1 MDTDT
6 SPETAV
12 LRQVKDEKEGEE
24 VAAQLRKRYGGSQ
37 SSASA
42 AQGSASA
49 RRKAAV
55 QAVQLHSAAHSL
67 SKAAKAREAH
77 SEDLERAAPKVNEAQ
92 IKAEVRVEGRS
103 GIDPYG
109 KRLGNKVAEDDA
121 AVRADEMRVK
131 MAEKQLKAEETP
143 TIGSDHR
150 GAAASSAPPK
160 PARGRMV
167 HARASAAVQAS
178 VKPTAVSASGLGSQE
193 KDMEDNSLQEV
204 LQTTLHGDKK
214 KAAKEEKAEER
225 QFARELHKLGL
236 APAVGRKKKTG
247 MKWPSQLELPGQQRS
262 KKAPYQDD

>member
-1 MDTDT
+1 MRHRVTLL
-6 SPETAV
+6 V
-12 LRQVKDEKEGEE
+12 LRQVKDEKEGEV
-24 VAAQLRKRYGGSQ
+24 VAAQLRERYGGSR

-55 QAVQLHSAAHSL
+55 QAAAHSL
-67 SKAAKAREAH
+67 SKAGEAH
-77 SEDLERAAPKVNEAQ
+77 SEDLERAAPKVNEVQ
-92 IKAEVRVEGRS
+92 IKAQVHVEGRS

-109 KRLGNKVAEDDA
+109 KRLGNKVAKDDA

-131 MAEKQLKAEETP
+131 MAEKQLKAEEGTP
-143 TIGSDHR
+143 TIGNDHR
-150 GAAASSAPPK
+150 GAAASSASPK
-160 PARGRMV
+160 PARGRIV
-167 HARASAAVQAS
+167 RTRASSVVQAS
-178 VKPTAVSASGLGSQE
+178 VKPTTVSPSGLGSQV

-214 KAAKEEKAEER
+214 KAAKEEKEEER

-236 APAVGRKKKTG
+236 APAVDRKKKTA

-262 KKAPYQDD
+262 KKAPYQDA

>member
-1 MDTDT
+1 MRHRVTLR
-6 SPETAV
+6 V
-12 LRQVKDEKEGEE
+12 LRQVKDEKEGEA
-24 VAAQLRKRYGGSQ
+24 VAAQLRERYGGIR

-55 QAVQLHSAAHSL
+55 QAAAHSL
-67 SKAAKAREAH
+67 SKAGKAGEAH

-92 IKAEVRVEGRS
+92 IKAQVRVEGRS

-109 KRLGNKVAEDDA
+109 KRLGNKVAKDDA

-143 TIGSDHR
+143 TIGSDNR
-150 GAAASSAPPK
+150 GAASSSASPK

-167 HARASAAVQAS
+167 RTRASAALPAS
-178 VKPTAVSASGLGSQE
+178 VKPTAVSPSGLGSQV

-214 KAAKEEKAEER
+214 KAAKEEKEEER

-236 APAVGRKKKTG
+236 APSVGRKKKTDI
-247 MKWPSQLELPGQQRS
+247 KWPSQLELPGQQR
-262 KKAPYQDD
+262 

>member
-1 MDTDT
+1 M
-6 SPETAV
+6 

-55 QAVQLHSAAHSL
+55 QSAAHSL

-109 KRLGNKVAEDDA
+109 KRLGNKVAKDDA

-193 KDMEDNSLQEV
+193 KDMEDKSLQEV

>member
-1 MDTDT
+1 M
-6 SPETAV
+6 
-12 LRQVKDEKEGEE
+12 LRQVKDEKEGEA
-24 VAAQLRKRYGGSQ
+24 VAAQLRERYGGIR

-55 QAVQLHSAAHSL
+55 QAAAHSL
-67 SKAAKAREAH
+67 SKAGKAGEAH

-92 IKAEVRVEGRS
+92 IKAQVRVEGRS

-109 KRLGNKVAEDDA
+109 KRLGNKVAKDDA

-131 MAEKQLKAEETP
+131 MAEKQLKAEEGTP
-143 TIGSDHR
+143 TIGNDHR
-150 GAAASSAPPK
+150 GAAASSASPK
-160 PARGRMV
+160 PARGRRV
-167 HARASAAVQAS
+167 RTRASAALPAS
-178 VKPTAVSASGLGSQE
+178 VKPTAVSPSGLGSQV

-214 KAAKEEKAEER
+214 KAAKEEKEEER

-236 APAVGRKKKTG
+236 APAVDRKKKTDI
-247 MKWPSQLELPGQQRS
+247 KWPSQLELPGQQR
-262 KKAPYQDD
+262 